1 MNTSGGNLSD
11 ASRSDHLETP
21 SFSVF
26 GCPEPVN
33 SSHFRQKIVRRPC
46 VSNKFSHFRQNRMIP
61 NTAGAESHG
70 TTVP

>member
-26 GCPEPVN
+26 GCPVPVN
-33 SSHFRQKIVRRPC
+33 SSHFRQKTYD
-46 VSNKFSHFRQNRMIP
+46 IP